1 MLDVTC
7 HVPCGEKIA
16 TFAAVFQNNFMAN
29 TIQFI
34 FNESEVTAGTRGA
47 SLGPK
52 AMKIAAINSQATL
65 FNDYPVR
72 VIPNNDAAL
81 SSNDIKP
88 HAKRIEAFV
97 EVFQQVDEEITQSIE
112 NKSFPILIS
121 GDHGS
126 AAATIAALQKNYP
139 NKTLGVVWI
148 DAHADL
154 HSPYTTPSGNMHGM
168 PLAIALGEDNLENRR
183 NEPHP
188 ETVELWNSLKNY
200 AGTGKIQPEH
210 LVFVGVRDTEAPE
223 DNLMAKLKLKN
234 HKVDEVRRKGPK
246 VIARDILKQLD
257 SCDLIYVSFD
267 VDSMDP
273 NEVSFG
279 TGTPVKHGL
288 FPIEA
293 LDVME
298 VLVQSGKLC
307 CLEFVEINPCL
318 DNKQNKMA
326 ETALSVLEPLVEHIE
341 KLYLRD

>member
-1 MLDVTC
+1 MS
-7 HVPCGEKIA
+7 K
-16 TFAAVFQNNFMAN
+16 F
-29 TIQFI
+29 IQFI
-34 FNESEVTAGTRGA
+34 FNESELTAGTRGA

-52 AMKIAAINSQATL
+52 AMKIAALNTQSAL
-65 FNDYPVR
+65 FQNYPIQ
-72 VIPNNDAAL
+72 VIANNDDAL
-81 SSNDIKP
+81 NNLNVKP
-88 HAKRIEAFV
+88 FAKRIEDFV
-97 EVFQQVDEEITQSIE
+97 GVFKQVDHEISGAIE
-112 NKSFPILIS
+112 KEAFPILIS

-168 PLAIALGEDNLENRR
+168 PLAIALGEDNLENRK

-188 ETVELWNSLKNY
+188 ETVELWNFLKNY

-210 LVFVGVRDTEAPE
+210 LVFVGVRDTETPE

-234 HKVDEVRRKGPK
+234 HKVDEVRRKGAK

-257 SCDLIYVSFD
+257 ACDLIYVSFD

-273 NEVSFG
+273 AEVSFG

-326 ETALSVLEPLVEHIE
+326 ETALNVLEPLVEQIE
-341 KLYLRD
+341 KIYLRD

>member
-1 MLDVTC
+1 MS
-7 HVPCGEKIA
+7 KY
-16 TFAAVFQNNFMAN
+16 
-29 TIQFI
+29 IQFI
-34 FNESEVTAGTRGA
+34 FNESELTAGTRGA

-52 AMKIAAINSQATL
+52 AMKIAALNTQSAL
-65 FNDYPVR
+65 FQNYPIQ
-72 VIPNNDAAL
+72 VIANNDDAL
-81 SSNDIKP
+81 NNLNVKP
-88 HAKRIEAFV
+88 FAKRIEDFV
-97 EVFQQVDEEITQSIE
+97 GVFKQVDHEISHALEQE
-112 NKSFPILIS
+112 SFPVLIS

-210 LVFVGVRDTEAPE
+210 LVFVGVRDTETPE
-223 DNLMAKLKLKN
+223 DNLMVKLKLKN
-234 HKVDEVRRKGPK
+234 HKVDEVRRKGAK

-257 SCDLIYVSFD
+257 ACDLIYVSFD

-273 NEVSFG
+273 AEVSFG

-293 LDVME
+293 LDIME
-298 VLVQSGKLC
+298 VLVQSEKLC

-341 KLYLRD
+341 KLYLKD